1 MIATVLRCLAGY
13 VIACMAASVVAVS
26 FVLPPHEL
34 AGQGLD
40 RLTAAGIWLLLA
52 TLHTAIFAA
61 PFAAVALAVAEWR
74 CLTSPIYYAAAG
86 FGIAMLGFLAQISGA
101 GLPQPLMVTLY
112 VLAALSVSGVIGG
125 FVYWMLAGR
134 GAGRRGWRGRT
145 KAAHTALQ

>member
-1 MIATVLRCLAGY
+1 MIATVLRCLASY
-13 VIACMAASVVAVS
+13 IIACMAASVVAVS

-40 RLTAAGIWLLLA
+40 RLAAAGIWLLLA

-86 FGIAMLGFLAQISGA
+86 FGIAMLGLLAQISGA
-101 GLPQPLMVTLY
+101 GFPLIVTLY
-112 VLAALSVSGVIGG
+112 VLAALSASGVVGG
-125 FVYWMLAGR
+125 AVYWMLAGR
-134 GAGRRGWRGRT
+134 RAGRQG
-145 KAAHTALQ
+145 